1 MSSADCVLPIELV
14 ETIFDYLLDPDCRD
28 ALKACS
34 LASRSLSLPSH
45 RRLFRHLSIVIHIL
59 PPLFINQRLTSLNS
73 ISPIRLSLVQAFS
86 IRLISCNVNFDRNLL
101 LQVLRSM
108 VNLTQITF
116 DCRWTSEPLVSK
128 RNTGVTNADILQEC
142 CRPSITHLNLG
153 DCHDFPSDDF
163 YRCTSLTHLTLR
175 NCAFLPPKGRL
186 IALPRIPIK
195 SLFLHT
201 YWLPSEEGRG
211 STAVHFLRHPLCPW
225 DISCLDSFGFFA
237 SKNQQFVELMEF
249 MKYLPD
255 SVTSFSA
262 EIPAECKLDAFLS
275 TAFAQ

>member
-1 MSSADCVLPIELV
+1 MSSADCVLPIDLV

-34 LASRSLSLPSH
+34 LASHSFSLLAH
-45 RRLFRHLSIVIHIL
+45 RRLFRHLSVVTHIL
-59 PPLFINQRLTSLNS
+59 PLVYINQRLTGLNS
-73 ISPIRLSLVQAFS
+73 ISPIRLSLVRAFS
-86 IRLISCNVNFDRNLL
+86 IRLISCNINFDRNLL

-116 DCRWTSEPLVSK
+116 DCLRALEPLVSE
-128 RNTGVTNADILQEC
+128 RNTGVTNAHILREC
-142 CRPSITHLNLG
+142 CRPTIKRLNLG

-163 YRCTSLTHLTLR
+163 YQCTSLTHITLR
-175 NCAFLPPKGRL
+175 NCAFIPPKGRL
-186 IALPRIPIK
+186 IALPRVPIK

-201 YWLPSEEGRG
+201 YRLPSEEGRG

-225 DISCLDSFGFFA
+225 DISSLDSFGFFA
-237 SKNQQFVELMEF
+237 LKDQQFVELMEF

-255 SVTSFSA
+255 SVASLSA